1 LPFVVLNVQAEV
13 STHAFEGINCCNE
26 GIDLFVALTDMS
38 SDTLFDVG
46 RMRSEL
52 GLDQG
57 ANVA

>member
-1 LPFVVLNVQAEV
+1 MVLDVQAEV

-26 GIDLFVALTDMS
+26 GIDLYVTLSDVS